1 MEIKIIKYEQIDRS
15 IVEKRVISWIDQMEY
30 TYGDL
35 WSVET
40 KEEYIYISIHLAR
53 NNFFLGVVEEEKKER
68 RKKDIEIK
76 KMRVF
81 ARAQSFIDV
90 TFAKSFHHSLR
101 GETKGLVGK

>member
-1 MEIKIIKYEQIDRS
+1 MKYEEIDRS
-15 IVEKRVISWIDQMEY
+15 RVEKRVISWIDQVEY

-40 KEEYIYISIHLAR
+40 KERYIYIYIYVAR
-53 NNFFLGVVEEEKKER
+53 NNFFLGVVEEEKERR

-81 ARAQSFIDV
+81 ARAWSFIDV
-90 TFAKSFHHSLR
+90 TFAKSFHRSLR